1 MMQQRDT
8 TYDIMKGFGI
18 IMVLIGHIWQL
29 NGTILSSFICSCH
42 MPLFFIV
49 AGCFSKSYDDIS
61 GDLKNT
67 AARYIRRL
75 YVPFLVSTMLIV
87 LWFVLKTIYKTKYL
101 NDAITTFLSAIWGS
115 VIVLHT
121 PYGVVGVGA
130 LWFLMALLSAKIFF
144 LFVSRWGKWTGV
156 VCFVLSPLAVYL
168 YSFNLSIPWCLL
180 HGVAALPFIYI
191 GYWWRRHHEEIPL
204 WMGLLLIACWSLAIV
219 FSKLEMVYL
228 AFGCYPLDMLG
239 AVGGT
244 WAFFHVSRWISIHL
258 TSIARTL
265 AVLGLYSLAIY
276 CWHSIDITA
285 SIFRQLLR
293 LAGLPDTFVVIEYC
307 LRYAATLMVAFVSI
321 RLPFF
326 KKVFA

>member
-1 MMQQRDT
+1 MSFAIIPKDQRRCKIT
-8 TYDIMKGFGI
+8 SLLTAKSRAIFLTY
-18 IMVLIGHIWQL
+18 V
-29 NGTILSSFICSCH
+29 SSNPYFF
-42 MPLFFIV
+42 MFIV
-49 AGCFSKSYDDIS
+49 AGCFTKSYDDIS

-67 AARYIRRL
+67 AVRYIRRL

-258 TSIARTL
+258 TSIARAL